1 MNYGVYEKFL
11 NNSSYFIEK
20 PYELVHSFCFKTF
33 SIDFQIISYL
43 LDFNPITNNFDI
55 GISFIKDYSSLDND
69 FKLFNSV
76 ILDIFYKNNVFFKS
90 FYSNNWFKNSL
101 SESNTSMG
109 FFLVYHP
116 EAVFF
121 IESFKKNFE
130 LKNYVAE
137 YEYINVESII
147 SPSLQIIDFFSVFF
161 LITLIISFYFSYYTL
176 YFSEDTAVDSDYLSS
191 SIMVESEKELSSLE
205 DILLTSIIIIHLFG
219 WFFYINSWI
228 ILGSYPELILMFYL
242 LPFLAYLVFGMPSVL
257 LIDFGNYFLM
267 FIRGCGTYTSLTA
280 ELMYDYINIGAFYVR
295 LSVQWVRLLIMYLT
309 FVIMHDTLAFFLFPE
324 NMFLGSMDY
333 LWEDSSNLLVSAVSI
348 TYTFVISLYSS
359 LFRLLFELAHTIF
372 VCTAQFIAFF
382 AISFWFFLFLYTFFT
397 SIKLEAY
404 FNFKRNL
411 RSKEELK
418 KKL

>member
-219 WFFYINSWI
+219 
-228 ILGSYPELILMFYL
+228 
-242 LPFLAYLVFGMPSVL
+242 
-257 LIDFGNYFLM
+257 
-267 FIRGCGTYTSLTA
+267 
-280 ELMYDYINIGAFYVR
+280 
-295 LSVQWVRLLIMYLT
+295 
-309 FVIMHDTLAFFLFPE
+309 
-324 NMFLGSMDY
+324 
-333 LWEDSSNLLVSAVSI
+333 
-348 TYTFVISLYSS
+348 
-359 LFRLLFELAHTIF
+359 
-372 VCTAQFIAFF
+372 
-382 AISFWFFLFLYTFFT
+382 
-397 SIKLEAY
+397 
-404 FNFKRNL
+404 
-411 RSKEELK
+411 
-418 KKL
+418 

>member
-1 MNYGVYEKFL
+1 MNYNVYENFL
-11 NNSSYFIEK
+11 NNPSYFIEK
-20 PYELVHSFCFKTF
+20 PCGLVHSFFFKTF
-33 SIDFQIISYL
+33 SVDFQIVSYFIDFSPIS
-43 LDFNPITNNFDI
+43 NNYSV
-55 GISFIKDYSSLDND
+55 GLSSIKDYSSLNND
-69 FKLFNSV
+69 YRLFNAV
-76 ILDIFYKNNVFFKS
+76 ILDIFYKNNVFFKN

-109 FFLVYHP
+109 IFLAYHP

-121 IESFKKNFE
+121 LESFRKNFE
-130 LKNYVAE
+130 LKNYVTE
-137 YEYINVESII
+137 YECINIESII
-147 SPSLQIIDFFSVFF
+147 SPSLQIIDFFSIFF
-161 LITLIISFYFSYYTL
+161 LITLVISFYFSYYSL
-176 YFSEDTAVDSDYLSS
+176 YFSEDTAIDSDYLSS
-191 SIMVESEKELSSLE
+191 SIMIESEKELSSL
-205 DILLTSIIIIHLFG
+205 DDVLLTSVIIIHLFG

-242 LPFLAYLVFGMPSVL
+242 LPFLAYLVFGMPSIL

-267 FIRGCGTYTSLTA
+267 FIRGCGNYTSLTA
-280 ELMYDYINIGAFYVR
+280 ELMYDYINISAFYVR

-309 FVIMHDTLAFFLFPE
+309 FAIMHDTLAFFSFPE
-324 NMFLGSMDY
+324 NMFLGSMDC

-359 LFRLLFELAHTIF
+359 LFRLLFELAHTVF
-372 VCTAQFIAFF
+372 VCTAQFVAFF

-411 RSKEELK
+411 RK
-418 KKL
+418 